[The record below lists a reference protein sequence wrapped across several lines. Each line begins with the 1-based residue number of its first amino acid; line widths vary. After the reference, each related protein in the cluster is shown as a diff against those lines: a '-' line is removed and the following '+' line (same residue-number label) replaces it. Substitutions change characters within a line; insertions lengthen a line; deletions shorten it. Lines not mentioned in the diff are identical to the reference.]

1 LPTVSDP
8 DQAPEQEQLLALTTR
23 REGEATVVTATG
35 EVDLV
40 TAGRLQDATAA
51 ALAEPTAVVVV
62 DLTHVTFLGSSGL
75 SALVAA
81 ARAAAAR
88 REPLRV
94 VVDHTRPVVRPI
106 EASGLDGLLSLYTD
120 VEDALIGPEAERR
133 G

>member
-62 DLTHVTFLGSSGL
+62 DLTHVTFLGSPGL

-106 EASGLDGLLSLYTD
+106 EASGLDGLLALYTD